1 MGAELRFEQVRAL
14 MQLFAEANEMRAD
27 PARNIHLLG
36 GVRRLIGATV
46 AGFVTDCDFHPKG
59 LGLHTAV
66 VLDGWDATTLPA
78 LTILGKEGSKFS
90 PGIRAMMRACGT
102 TPGATQAATREEL
115 VEDDAW
121 YGSEYVQSF
130 LIDAH
135 LDHAIYS
142 CTRGLA
148 PTVVHG
154 LGFHRERGDA
164 PFDESDRALVHL
176 FQLQCERFFASP
188 AKAVTAAL
196 RMNLSPRQRETLS
209 LLLGGFAD
217 KEIADAMGISPYTVN
232 QYCKSIYRH
241 FGVRSRAS
249 LISLVLGR

>member
-1 MGAELRFEQVRAL
+1 MTLRFEQVRSL
-14 MQLFAEANEMRAD
+14 MQLFAEASEMTRGD
-27 PARNIHLLG
+27 PARNVHLLG
-36 GVRRLIGATV
+36 GVRRLIGAAV
-46 AGFVTDCDFHPKG
+46 GGFVTDCDFHPKG
-59 LGLHTAV
+59 RGLHTAV

-78 LTILGKEGSKFS
+78 LQVLAKEGSNFS
-90 PGIRAMMRACGT
+90 PGIGAMMHACGAA
-102 TPGATQAATREEL
+102 PGATHAATRQEL
-115 VEDDAW
+115 VDDDVW
-121 YGSEYVQSF
+121 YGSEYVQAF
-130 LIDAH
+130 LLGAH

-148 PTVVHG
+148 PSVVHG
-154 LGFHRERGDA
+154 LGFHREKGDR

-188 AKAVTAAL
+188 ARTVTDAL
-196 RMNLSPRQRETLS
+196 CTNLSPRQKETFQ
-209 LLLGGFAD
+209 LLLDGCAD
-217 KEIADAMGISPYTVN
+217 KEIADIMGISPHTVN